1 MKTKETAQLWL
12 LGEFSKFYL
21 SDKLKLIIDSLNEEN
36 FVSELSDFVTQNKTF
51 AEKEIQKNN
60 PDTADVLIKE
70 LSSLNYDMLKV
81 TYFTLY
87 NQPEPYV
94 PNILPINPNGIEY
107 MNWLSSDVVTLREY
121 APAIF
126 AGGMD
131 LNSDNTQKMLTAA
144 LKALGE
150 INDDITNLKSILE
163 EINKI
168 EVKK

>member
-1 MKTKETAQLWL
+1 MTKE
-12 LGEFSKFYL
+12 K
-21 SDKLKLIIDSLNEEN
+21 IIETNTNLQDDQ
-36 FVSELSDFVTQNKTF
+36 V
-51 AEKEIQKNN
+51 
-60 PDTADVLIKE
+60 
-70 LSSLNYDMLKV
+70 
-81 TYFTLY
+81 
-87 NQPEPYV
+87 V

-126 AGGMD
+126 AGVMD
-131 LNSDNTQKMLTAA
+131 LNSDNTQKMLAAA